1 MSKVILVTS
10 GKGGTGKTT
19 VTQFL
24 GRALAASGRNVLL
37 LELDS
42 GLRGMDLMLGV
53 SDRVVYDVSD
63 VLRGACKPARAI
75 TAVPTAN
82 GNLHYIAAAA
92 DRKFIADRGNLAL
105 LLRGFAG
112 VYDFLLLDTA
122 AGLGRDIDV
131 AAGVADTALVVT
143 NADRVSARGAA
154 AVAAGLPCP
163 ARLVINRFRRGNLVP
178 DMPTL
183 DSVIDAAGVQLIS
196 VIPFD
201 SAIPAAESAG
211 SPLPASS
218 PAWGEIA
225 DLARRLL
232 GERVPLNQKR
242 LIKT

>member
-1 MSKVILVTS
+1 MSKVILITS

-19 VTQFL
+19 VTQLL
-24 GRALAASGRNVLL
+24 GRALAESGKNVLL

-53 SDRVVYDVSD
+53 SDRAVYDISD
-63 VLRGACKPARAI
+63 VLRGMCRPARAI
-75 TAVPTAN
+75 TAVPTAG

-92 DRKFIADRGNLAL
+92 DRHFVADKGNLAL

-131 AAGVADTALVVT
+131 AAGVADTALIVT

-154 AVAAGLPCP
+154 AVAACLPCP
-163 ARLVINRFRRGNLVP
+163 VRLVINRFRMNSLVP

-183 DSVIDAAGVQLIS
+183 DAVIDAAGVQLIS

-201 SAIPAAESAG
+201 NAVPAAESAG
-211 SPLPASS
+211 LPLPANS
-218 PAWGEIA
+218 PAKGEIA
-225 DLARRLL
+225 DLARRIL

-242 LIKT
+242 LVKT